1 MAVTPSVGLCSLS
14 PLALAPGVV
23 TRQLDMSLHLCLDW
37 VVSALSVGLVSVAG
51 DCPGL
56 GLLNTSSAGAIC

>member
-14 PLALAPGVV
+14 PLAPGVV
-23 TRQLDMSLHLCLDW
+23 TRQLDMSLHLCLHW

-51 DCPGL
+51 DWPGL

>member
-23 TRQLDMSLHLCLDW
+23 TRQLDMSLHLRLDW

-51 DCPGL
+51 D
-56 GLLNTSSAGAIC
+56 